1 MKATKKNKS
10 PFSQTLERIGNKIP
24 HPIYIF
30 LILIAII
37 MVVSAICAHFGV
49 SVTYDAAN
57 KNGEIE
63 QTTVAV
69 VNLLS
74 KAQLQNWLINIP
86 EYFKSATTIMTIM
99 TLVLCMSIAEYSG
112 FFEAALR
119 HTLMKTP
126 RAMVTFVLSVI
137 GICCNLL
144 ADAGT
149 VLAASLGAMAF
160 LAIGRNPVM
169 GLMIGYASAAAGYTA
184 NLFPSATDVTLNSV
198 TEPIAESLGMNSNL
212 LSNWYFMIATTLVL
226 GAVTTFVAEKFLA
239 KLFDDDKGA
248 QTLANDAA
256 TNIQKTSPEELKGLK
271 AAGITAIIMVVVV
284 LAMIIPKNGFL
295 RADDGSILP
304 ASPFIKGLVPIIGL
318 FFVGL
323 GIAYGTKAGTIKH
336 PNDVPKMM
344 AKGVAT
350 YGSLVV
356 VLFFAS
362 QMISLFNTSK
372 LGTIIAVRGQV
383 FLTTISL
390 SGLPLLIVFTLIVTL
405 INLFMASNAAKWY
418 ILGPVFIPM
427 FASMGIHPAWTQLA
441 YRIGDSCTNNITPV
455 MSGFVIC
462 LSLMEKYIK
471 KNDDTAESSVGTFF
485 AAQLPF
491 SIAYLI
497 TFIVLM
503 AVFFLLGLPIGIG
516 V

>member
-1 MKATKKNKS
+1 MSKKENNGNRFVKS
-10 PFSQTLERIGNKIP
+10 LERIGNKIP

-30 LILIAII
+30 MILIAVI
-37 MVVSAICAHFGV
+37 MVVSAILASLGV

-57 KNGEIE
+57 KSGEIE
-63 QTTVAV
+63 ETTVAV

-74 KAQLQNWLINIP
+74 KAQLQNWLVNIP
-86 EYFKSATTIMTIM
+86 EYFKSATTIMTIL

-112 FFEAALR
+112 FFETALR
-119 HTLMKTP
+119 SALMKTP
-126 RAMVTFVLSVI
+126 RTMVTFVLCII

-149 VLAASLGAMAF
+149 VLAATLGAMAF
-160 LAIGRNPVM
+160 LAVGRPPVM

-198 TEPIAESLGMNSNL
+198 TEPIAETVGMSSNV
-212 LSNWYFMIATTLVL
+212 LSNWIFMLVSTLIL
-226 GAVTTFVAEKFLA
+226 AAVTTFVAEKFLS
-239 KLFDDDKGA
+239 KFFEKDVSQKTSGA
-248 QTLANDAA
+248 DSIS
-256 TNIQKTSPEELKGLK
+256 IQKTTPEEARGLK
-271 AAGITAIIMVVVV
+271 AAGITAVVMAALIVFMVV
-284 LAMIIPKNGFL
+284 PQNGFL

-304 ASPFIKGLVPIIGL
+304 SSPFIKGLVPIIGL
-318 FFVGL
+318 YFAGL
-323 GIAYGTKAGTIKH
+323 GIAYGLGAGTIRDA
-336 PNDVPKMM
+336 NDVPKMLT
-344 AKGVAT
+344 KGIAT
-350 YGSLVV
+350 YASLVV

-372 LGTIIAVRGQV
+372 LGTVIAVRGQE
-383 FLTTISL
+383 FLTSIHL
-390 SGLPLLIVFTLIVTL
+390 SGLPLLILFALIVTL
-405 INLFMASNAAKWY
+405 INIFMASNSAKWY

-462 LSLMEKYIK
+462 LSLMEKYMEK
-471 KNDDTAESSVGTFF
+471 DDNRESSVGTFF
-485 AAQLPF
+485 AVQLPF
-491 SIAYLI
+491 SVAYLI

-503 AVFFLLGLPIGIG
+503 AVFFVFDLPIGFG